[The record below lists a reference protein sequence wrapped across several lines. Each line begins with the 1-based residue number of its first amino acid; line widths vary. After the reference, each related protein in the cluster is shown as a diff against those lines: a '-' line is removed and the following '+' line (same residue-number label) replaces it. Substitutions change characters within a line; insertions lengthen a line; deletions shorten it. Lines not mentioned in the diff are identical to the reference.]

1 LKSKGEALVKT
12 DSTPAT
18 AASTELVVEIESF
31 RAFERNTLKGFCVLV
46 FPSIGLKLFE
56 CAVHE
61 REDGKRWIGFPAKS
75 YEKAG
80 KKEWFRLAD
89 TTNRVAYARIQAAA
103 FRALDAFLRKESAT
117 PPAASPAA
125 TATRSKNAD
134 SGLPF

>member
-1 LKSKGEALVKT
+1 VKT

-18 AASTELVVEIESF
+18 AASTELIVEVESF

-61 REDGKRWIGFPAKS
+61 REDGKRWIGFPARS
-75 YEKAG
+75 YEKDG
-80 KKEWFRLAD
+80 KREWFRLAD
-89 TTNRVAYARIQAAA
+89 TTNRVAHARIQAAA
-103 FRALDAFLRKESAT
+103 LRALETFLRKESAT
-117 PPAASPAA
+117 PPAAASKS
-125 TATRSKNAD
+125 TA